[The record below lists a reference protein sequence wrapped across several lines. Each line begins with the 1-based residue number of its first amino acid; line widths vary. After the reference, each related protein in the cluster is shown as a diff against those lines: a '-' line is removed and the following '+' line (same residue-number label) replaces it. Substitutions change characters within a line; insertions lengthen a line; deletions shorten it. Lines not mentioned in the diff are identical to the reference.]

1 MLLFRNVTI
10 FTIIAALTVPAVA
23 ATPATAPAAEARVST
38 RPAPA
43 IPPDQLRQLESL
55 FKQREGDKGL
65 ARADLLKAHS
75 QRMAEALRRGKML
88 EKEYPDSPDLHG
100 VRMQMLQ
107 AANFLAM
114 FRDNAASRKRLSAVV
129 KRILS
134 SSAPMDQK
142 LQADRVML
150 YMNISKPDPSAPADP
165 GRTIRDFVK
174 RYEKTPVAPEATV
187 NAHQFALRIVDM
199 ELASDLRKRLTGRF
213 RKDPQVAEYLKQL
226 ARSHVGKPFT
236 TSRLV
241 RLDGTRLKLPDDL
254 RGKVVVIDFWATWCR
269 PCLEA
274 MPEMKRLYAKYKDKG
289 MEIVGISLDTKRSSL
304 EAYVRKQKL
313 GWIHTF
319 TGKGWKD
326 PTARKYGVGAIP
338 SVWVVGRDGRVVS
351 DQAKGRL
358 DYVIARS
365 LKMPRSGPPAPAAEK
380 K

>member
-10 FTIIAALTVPAVA
+10 FAIIAALAVPTLA
-23 ATPATAPAAEARVST
+23 ATPAAAPAAEAPPAT
-38 RPAPA
+38 KPAPA
-43 IPPDQLRQLESL
+43 IPPEQLRQLESL
-55 FKQREGDKGL
+55 FKERQGDKGL
-65 ARADLLKAHS
+65 ARADRLKALS
-75 QRMAEALRRGKML
+75 QRMAEAMRRGKML
-88 EKEYPDSPDLHG
+88 EEKYPDSPDLHD

-107 AANFLAM
+107 AANFLVM
-114 FRDNAASRKRLSAVV
+114 LRDDAASRKRLSAVV

-142 LQADRVML
+142 LLADRVML
-150 YMNISKPDPSAPADP
+150 YTNISKPDPSAPADL

-187 NAHQFALRIVDM
+187 NAHQFALRILEM
-199 ELASDLRKRLTGRF
+199 ELASDLRKQLTDRF
-213 RKDPQVAEYLKQL
+213 GKNPEVAGYLKEL
-226 ARSHVGKPFT
+226 HVGKPFT
-236 TSRLV
+236 ASLV

-289 MEIVGISLDTKRSSL
+289 MEIVAISLDTRRSSL
-304 EAYVRKQKL
+304 EAYIRKQKL

-326 PTARKYGVGAIP
+326 PTASRYGVDGIP
-338 SVWVVGRDGRVVS
+338 SVWVVGRDGKVVS
-351 DQAKGRL
+351 DQASGRL

-365 LKMPRSGPPAPAAEK
+365 LKMPRSGPPAPEK